1 MKAIVCTR
9 YGSPN
14 TLQLREVAKPTP
26 RDGEVLIRIHAAS
39 INARDWRLL
48 RAQPFF
54 VRLMPGGLLRPRNA
68 ILGADFAG
76 RVEETGSHVTRFR
89 PGDDVF
95 GCLPSSAR
103 RGTLAEY
110 VCADEHLIVPKPA
123 NVPFEQAAAAP
134 LAAMTALQG
143 LRDSGGVRAG
153 QKVLIHGAS
162 GGVGTFAVQIA
173 KALGVEV
180 TAVCSTRNVDMVR
193 SLGADLVVDYTKED
207 FTTGKQHYDVI
218 LAVNG
223 YHPIADYLRAL
234 RSGGTC
240 VVIGGSMLQ
249 LIQAA
254 SARQRT
260 SGTGDR
266 RVVVCSMA
274 RRQQDLVQIGE
285 YLASGKI
292 RAVVD
297 AVYPL
302 SRTAEAFWYFEREHA
317 RGKVVIS
324 MADGDA

>member
-14 TLQLREVAKPTP
+14 TLHLREVAKPAP

-89 PGDDVF
+89 PGDEVF
-95 GCLPSSAR
+95 GCLPSSTG
-103 RGTLAEY
+103 RGTFAEY
-110 VCADEHLIVPKPA
+110 VCAEEKLIVPKPA

-134 LAAMTALQG
+134 MAAMTALQG

-173 KALGVEV
+173 KALGADV

-193 SLGADLVVDYTKED
+193 SLGAD
-207 FTTGKQHYDVI
+207 
-218 LAVNG
+218 
-223 YHPIADYLRAL
+223 
-234 RSGGTC
+234 
-240 VVIGGSMLQ
+240 
-249 LIQAA
+249 
-254 SARQRT
+254 
-260 SGTGDR
+260 
-266 RVVVCSMA
+266 
-274 RRQQDLVQIGE
+274 
-285 YLASGKI
+285 
-292 RAVVD
+292 
-297 AVYPL
+297 PL
-302 SRTAEAFWYFEREHA
+302 STTSRRTLPGVES
-317 RGKVVIS
+317 S
-324 MADGDA
+324 MT